1 VVDAEPHPLPQGETL
16 ADLTTAPSTEP
27 REKQPYV
34 TLTGRVAALPTF
46 RTTPK
51 SQQLVARFPLA
62 VHEAQDGE
70 VVTTYH
76 TVLAFGPRAEKVRA
90 SLVLGE
96 EVQVMGYRHEGTTKA
111 GKPKVEYY
119 LAALRRPKPPQP

>member
-1 VVDAEPHPLPQGETL
+1 VSEPPTLPQGEPAEATP
-16 ADLTTAPSTEP
+16 TQPTPPS

-34 TLTGRVAALPTF
+34 TLTGRVAALPTV

-62 VHEAQDGE
+62 VHEARDGE

-76 TVLAFGPRAEKVRA
+76 QVIAFGARAEKVRA
-90 SLVLGE
+90 SLVLLGE
-96 EVQVMGYRHEGTTKA
+96 EVQVMGYEHQGQTKGGT
-111 GKPKVEYY
+111 PKVEYY
-119 LAALRRPKPPQP
+119 LAALRRPKPPKPE

>member
-1 VVDAEPHPLPQGETL
+1 VGDSELHPLPQGETP
-16 ADLTTAPSTEP
+16 AELTSEPSTEP

-62 VHEAQDGE
+62 VHEAKDGE
-70 VVTTYH
+70 VVTSYH
-76 TVLAFGPRAEKVRA
+76 TVLAFGARAEKLRE
-90 SLVLGE
+90 SLKLGE
-96 EVQVMGYRHEGTTKA
+96 ELQVMGYKHEGQTKA

-119 LAALRRPKPPQP
+119 LAAIRRPKPPEA